1 MTDPIRKGA
10 DPALDAMLDRFT
22 VPAHTPDLASRI
34 AAAAL
39 TRHEV
44 STVPTP
50 AHPRD
55 RRGPWARSR
64 RAVIG
69 VAAFGL
75 MSATAAAAGLF
86 GEMPVRIPVITA
98 FVERVAEVTKP
109 TPKPPAPPK
118 QAKKTAPSPAAEPQ
132 VTLPPIPAPEELVL
146 TPEQR
151 RAARAEKL
159 ADKLEQRIAEN
170 DARRAARGLPP
181 KSEQQRAMLEKLRT
195 AKTDAE
201 RRALLQEAR
210 ATAEARRAERARK
223 MGIDP
228 AILPDR
234 PKMRRM
240 LTPEER
246 QARRQM
252 YREKRD
258 QRLEELRRL
267 KDVDPA
273 TLRNETAPVPAPTE

>member
-1 MTDPIRKGA
+1 MTDPIRKEA
-10 DPALDAMLDRFT
+10 DPGLDAMLDRFS
-22 VPAHTPDLASRI
+22 VPAHAPDLASRI

-39 TRHEV
+39 TRTDV
-44 STVPTP
+44 AVTPMP

-98 FVERVAEVTKP
+98 FVERVAKVAKP
-109 TPKPPAPPK
+109 SPKPSAPSK
-118 QAKKTAPSPAAEPQ
+118 QAKKTTPAPAPEPQ
-132 VTLPPIPAPEELVL
+132 VSLAPIPGPEDLVL

-151 RAARAEKL
+151 RAARAAKL
-159 ADKLEQRIAEN
+159 AERLEQRIAEN

-181 KSEQQRAMLEKLRT
+181 KSGEPRAMVEKLRA
-195 AKTDAE
+195 AKTDAD

-210 ATAEARRAERARK
+210 AIAEARRAERARK

-228 AILPDR
+228 ATLPDR
-234 PKMRRM
+234 PRLRQMP
-240 LTPEER
+240 TPEER

-267 KDVDPA
+267 KDVEPA
-273 TLRNETAPVPAPTE
+273 TLRNEMAPAPVPSE